1 MVLKCSLYVR
11 VQDGDTLFLAALARA
26 IEDGMTE
33 EGAREALAPEQEIDI
48 ARCVQWLLDPGSMPG
63 AEILDSTCE

>member
-11 VQDGDTLFLAALARA
+11 VQDGAGLFQAALARA
-26 IEDGMTE
+26 IEDGMAE
-33 EGAREALAPEQEIDI
+33 ESAREVLAPEQEIDI

>member
-1 MVLKCSLYVR
+1 MVLEFSLYVR
-11 VQDGDTLFLAALARA
+11 VQDGDKLFQAALARA

-33 EGAREALAPEQEIDI
+33 EDAREVLAPEQDIDM

-63 AEILDSTCE
+63 VEILDSACE